1 MSDGTNEAMNFDHV
15 AISSTNIEESV
26 KWYTQFL
33 SDAEILYQD
42 ETWAFLK
49 SGPIKFAFITPGQ
62 HPPHVAIR
70 VETDEQDTLLGDF
83 FPKRKWKD
91 HRDGSKSF
99 YTKDN
104 CGNIVEFIKYND
116 ES

>member
-1 MSDGTNEAMNFDHV
+1 MELDHV
-15 AISSTNIEESV
+15 AIASTNIEESIQ
-26 KWYTQFL
+26 WYKKFL
-33 SDAEILYQD
+33 ENAEVLYQD

-49 SGPIKFAFITPGQ
+49 SGPVKFAFITPGQ

-70 VETDEQDTLLGDF
+70 IETSEQEAFLDEA
-83 FPKRKWKD
+83 FPKRKWKG

-104 CGNIVEFIKYND
+104 CGNIVEFIKYA
-116 ES
+116 

>member
-1 MSDGTNEAMNFDHV
+1 MELDHV
-15 AISSTNIEESV
+15 AITSTNIEESV
-26 KWYTQFL
+26 QWYKQFL
-33 SDAEILYQD
+33 ENAEVLYQD

-49 SGPIKFAFITPGQ
+49 SGPVKFAFITPGQ

-70 VETDEQDTLLGDF
+70 IETPEQESFLDEA
-83 FPKRKWKD
+83 FPKRKWKG

-104 CGNIVEFIKYND
+104 CGNIVEFIKYA
-116 ES
+116 